1 MGYAAFIKRC
11 GAYVLDQLII
21 AVIILPLA
29 YLLFNDAS
37 AYSNQFQSSFLGL
50 YILIGWIYFAKQE
63 SSPAQATWGKKL
75 LAIKV
80 TDSNGERISF
90 AKASGRFFSR
100 FISAMLYGI
109 GFLMAAW
116 TEQKQALH
124 DKMCDTYVVTSET
137 DASFFKATS
146 GPKKSTDHIPA
157 QLKSLDELRLKGVLT
172 DSEFEESKK
181 KLLAK
186 V

>member
-11 GAYVLDQLII
+11 GAYILDQLII
-21 AVIILPLA
+21 AAISMPLA
-29 YLLFNDAS
+29 FVLLNSSS
-37 AYSNQFQSSFLGL
+37 AYSNQLSSSFMGL

-63 SSPAQATWGKKL
+63 SSPAQATLGKKL

-80 TDSNGERISF
+80 TDANGERISF
-90 AKASGRFFSR
+90 AKASGRFFGR
-100 FISAMLYGI
+100 FVSGMIYGI
-109 GFLMAAW
+109 GFLMASW

-137 DASFFKATS
+137 DTSFFRNTS
-146 GPKKSTDHIPA
+146 GPRKSADHISS
-157 QLKSLDELRLKGVLT
+157 QLESLEELRQKGILT
-172 DSEFEESKK
+172 DKEFEESKR

>member
-11 GAYVLDQLII
+11 GAYILDQFII
-21 AVIILPLA
+21 AVICLPLA
-29 YLLFNDAS
+29 YLLSKGAS
-37 AYSNQFQSSFLGL
+37 AYSNQLYSSFWGL
-50 YILIGWIYFAKQE
+50 YILVGWIYFAKQE

-100 FISAMLYGI
+100 FVSAMVYGI

-137 DASFFKATS
+137 DASFFRNTS
-146 GPKKSTDHIPA
+146 GPRKSTDHIST
-157 QLKSLDELRLKGVLT
+157 QLKSLDELRQKGILT
-172 DSEFEESKK
+172 NSEFEESKK
-181 KLLAK
+181 KVLAK